1 MLSLSAM
8 LQAIA
13 QFEGRIGQKEQ
24 GRSASKQNGQ
34 PLPAAEVYFPI
45 SQCHTHEGNAKVHE
59 CYVRRR
65 RSRSLMLSSIW
76 HTRLHKK
83 ILGNLQGERPL
94 SHRSSQ
100 RAEALRQLRELWLSD
115 EAEQP
120 GTPDLPSASEAPSPL
135 HAAADS
141 CNTHAH
147 ASPSAQLEQPENRK
161 AEDQQGRR
169 PFLPSR
175 AQEAGSPGSHEED
188 RSSSSSSVVASKI
201 RHLNEASSGDGAVS
215 PQGHAQSIA
224 AGTGRNLEGGHQG
237 ESMPASTQMQQLP
250 NGPAEPLQSSQ
261 GPQHEDRAAS
271 AAAEALPVSSPA
283 ARASSGDT
291 PRLTDRN
298 AMSAALESQ
307 LAERLK
313 GSASC
318 DSRAVLGGQVRAA
331 RTGEPA
337 WVAGFRDDISQAMDT
352 SFVHPAAQLGNTPEH
367 SSPGESPVRASHDVH
382 QKLSFQ
388 DAAAKGKGGTSGSK
402 TLLVSTPDRS
412 PGTAALPAGCFS
424 DVQNL
429 FLLLPNVTQMLL
441 HMAWS

>member
-1 MLSLSAM
+1 MLCQAK
-8 LQAIA
+8 AIA
-13 QFEGRIGQKEQ
+13 EPDALKHMAYKIT
-24 GRSASKQNGQ
+24 
-34 PLPAAEVYFPI
+34 L
-45 SQCHTHEGNAKVHE
+45 
-59 CYVRRR
+59 
-65 RSRSLMLSSIW
+65 
-76 HTRLHKK
+76 KK

-161 AEDQQGRR
+161 AEDQQDRR

-175 AQEAGSPGSHEED
+175 AQETGSLGNHEED
-188 RSSSSSSVVASKI
+188 RSSSTSVVASKI
-201 RHLNEASSGDGAVS
+201 MHLNEASSGDGPVS

-224 AGTGRNLEGGHQG
+224 AGMDRNLEGGHQG
-237 ESMPASTQMQQLP
+237 ESMPASTRMQQLP
-250 NGPAEPLQSSQ
+250 NGQAEPLQSSK
-261 GPQHEDRAAS
+261 GPQHEDMAAS
-271 AAAEALPVSSPA
+271 AAAEALPVSLPA
-283 ARASSGDT
+283 ARASSGDI

-307 LAERLK
+307 LSQRLK

-318 DSRAVLGGQVRAA
+318 DSRAVPGGQARAA

-337 WVAGFRDDISQAMDT
+337 WVAGFRDDISQAVDT
-352 SFVHPAAQLGNTPEH
+352 PFMHPAAQLGNPSEY
-367 SSPGESPVRASHDVH
+367 SSPGESPVRASHDVY

-412 PGTAALPAGCFS
+412 PGTAALPAGCPS

-441 HMAWS
+441 LMAWS